1 MTNSNA
7 TLCELGYYQ
16 YYNLMYIKKT
26 LLYKEVSYFMLYSVM
41 R

>member
-1 MTNSNA
+1 MTNYNA

-16 YYNLMYIKKT
+16 YYNLIYIKKT
-26 LLYKEVSYFMLYSVM
+26 LDKEVSYFMLYSVM